1 MNALINS
8 LSELNMNASISLSQ
22 LIIFS
27 SKARKQLLQTFDL
40 KDRHIAQALRLI
52 LDDWKKISKK
62 QKAQLYEC
70 IQAMYDAAEKNEA
83 QAQKELNQEKAQT
96 QKKAQTK
103 EIVQEK
109 TEHLKLFNDDDDL
122 NEIHRMC
129 KREMTRQQT

>member
-1 MNALINS
+1 
-8 LSELNMNASISLSQ
+8 MNASISLSQ

>member
-1 MNALINS
+1 
-8 LSELNMNASISLSQ
+8 MNASISLSQ

-83 QAQKELNQEKAQT
+83 QAQKELNQEKARAQEKAQT